1 MSVLRHKHGD
11 VAVTSVTPLRPVL
24 PAFDCPLPLISPP
37 IRVTLLSVAS
47 AVLFSLTRTS
57 EDVAYLETR
66 ISSFSQFF
74 FPFLW
79 CPGQSLDGWTDGVK
93 NSWPALCGNHPQF

>member
-24 PAFDCPLPLISPP
+24 PALADCPLPLISPP

-66 ISSFSQFF
+66 ISFLSQFF
-74 FPFLW
+74 SPFCGAQARAW
-79 CPGQSLDGWTDGVK
+79 MDGQMV
-93 NSWPALCGNHPQF
+93 